1 MRCLHGNPLFQ
12 RPSTCACTNVAQ
24 LSYSWRCLIWGFQC
38 IEKGLKTV
46 KNTGQTVAR
55 RDEIDDSGLVLDSD
69 SSRPCSEIDR
79 DEHHSYS
86 RSLNNDQL
94 GPFKPNIS
102 SNQGQIYKPYSSQ
115 RDDRNSTVSYAS
127 TNSIPSTSYPSRFSP
142 TSSATS
148 FSRTSPSNQPQQLPR
163 LNSLGIQKD
172 LPNGLPGVAQ
182 MLLPSVS
189 THQQTFPAAVQVL
202 VPCDLFLL
210 NFFIISP
217 FLFFF
222 FPLLYFFSFCLI
234 GGKLGEWERWEKEGG
249 NGDPLVMAA

>member
-1 MRCLHGNPLFQ
+1 M
-12 RPSTCACTNVAQ
+12 
-24 LSYSWRCLIWGFQC
+24 
-38 IEKGLKTV
+38 
-46 KNTGQTVAR
+46 AR
-55 RDEIDDSGLVLDSD
+55 RDEIDDSGLMLDSD

-163 LNSLGIQKD
+163 LNPLGIQKD
-172 LPNGLPGVAQ
+172 LPNGLPGVAE

-189 THQQTFPAAVQVL
+189 TH
-202 VPCDLFLL
+202 
-210 NFFIISP
+210 
-217 FLFFF
+217 
-222 FPLLYFFSFCLI
+222 
-234 GGKLGEWERWEKEGG
+234 
-249 NGDPLVMAA
+249 